1 MLNKVRICLEKILI
15 KQGCPT
21 VRSIL
26 QVTNHQTRTQFNL
39 RKKVVGKEKERE
51 KGKEKE
57 VDNLEESDII

>member
-1 MLNKVRICLEKILI
+1 M
-15 KQGCPT
+15 

-26 QVTNHQTRTQFNL
+26 QVTNHQTRTKFNNL

-57 VDNLEESDII
+57 VEESDLI